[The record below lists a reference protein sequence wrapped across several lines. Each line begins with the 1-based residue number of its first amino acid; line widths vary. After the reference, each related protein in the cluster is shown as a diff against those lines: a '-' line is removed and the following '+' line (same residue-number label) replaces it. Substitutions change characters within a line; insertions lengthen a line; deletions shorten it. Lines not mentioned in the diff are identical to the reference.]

1 MSFFTAQE
9 QMPAGKGFALFHGQH
24 VAILLLIGGV
34 LACGV
39 WRYRKSVHRN
49 AWRWGIVMT
58 LCLLEVLKQVVLLTT
73 HQFGKQYLPFDLCGI
88 SILFCL
94 LEIWKPCAYFGE
106 LLYSLSLPGTL
117 LALFF
122 PNWKRLPLSFLTL
135 AGCSVVVAWL
145 NRLWGTN
152 FFFLSQ
158 PSKGSP
164 LVWFADWFGA
174 SLYWIG
180 FPILIVI
187 IWVLLYVPVGIF
199 QHRKQKSRSCS

>member
-58 LCLLEVLKQVVLLTT
+58 LCLLEILKQVVLLTT

-106 LLYSLSLPGTL
+106 LL
-117 LALFF
+117 
-122 PNWKRLPLSFLTL
+122 
-135 AGCSVVVAWL
+135 
-145 NRLWGTN
+145 
-152 FFFLSQ
+152 
-158 PSKGSP
+158 
-164 LVWFADWFGA
+164 
-174 SLYWIG
+174 
-180 FPILIVI
+180 
-187 IWVLLYVPVGIF
+187 
-199 QHRKQKSRSCS
+199 

>member
-117 LALFF
+117 LALFS
-122 PNWKRLPLSFLTL
+122 RTGI
-135 AGCSVVVAWL
+135 GCRCGTFSVSIVFYFIRCCCCCLYCCWRTERC
-145 NRLWGTN
+145 NR
-152 FFFLSQ
+152 
-158 PSKGSP
+158 
-164 LVWFADWFGA
+164 
-174 SLYWIG
+174 IG
-180 FPILIVI
+180 NGCRCRF
-187 IWVLLYVPVGIF
+187 
-199 QHRKQKSRSCS
+199 

>member
-88 SILFCL
+88 SILS
-94 LEIWKPCAYFGE
+94 G
-106 LLYSLSLPGTL
+106 
-117 LALFF
+117 
-122 PNWKRLPLSFLTL
+122 
-135 AGCSVVVAWL
+135 
-145 NRLWGTN
+145 NR
-152 FFFLSQ
+152 
-158 PSKGSP
+158 
-164 LVWFADWFGA
+164 V
-174 SLYWIG
+174 
-180 FPILIVI
+180 PILGSCCIACPCRGRCWHCFSRTGIGCRCGTFSVSIVFYFI
-187 IWVLLYVPVGIF
+187 RCCCCCLYCCWRTERCNQIGNGCRCRF
-199 QHRKQKSRSCS
+199 